1 MSRPPSGRGLAVT
14 DGAVGVGDGADDGQ
28 AESVSFAVADPLG
41 AELPERL
48 EQVIDR
54 VRRDEGAG
62 VADRY
67 DGARGGHGGCDVRV
81 AAGQVVPDGVV
92 DEVGDQAFGQAR
104 VACRRGRGELGG
116 EADAV
121 ALGIAAS
128 GQEHIAGDVG
138 EVKGLRVLD
147 PALAVGQGEQGRDE
161 ALLPVAQLHE
171 LLAG

>member
-1 MSRPPSGRGLAVT
+1 M
-14 DGAVGVGDGADDGQ
+14 GVGDGADDGQ

-48 EQVIDR
+48 EEVIDR
-54 VRRDEGAG
+54 MRRDEGAG

-67 DGARGGHGGCDVRV
+67 DRARAGQGGGDVRV

-92 DEVGDQAFGQAR
+92 DEVGHQALRQAR
-104 VACRRGRGELGG
+104 VAGRRGGGEFGG

-121 ALGIAAS
+121 ALGFALS

-138 EVKGLRVLD
+138 EVQGFRVLD
-147 PALAVGQGEQGRDE
+147 AR
-161 ALLPVAQLHE
+161 
-171 LLAG
+171 AGCWPG